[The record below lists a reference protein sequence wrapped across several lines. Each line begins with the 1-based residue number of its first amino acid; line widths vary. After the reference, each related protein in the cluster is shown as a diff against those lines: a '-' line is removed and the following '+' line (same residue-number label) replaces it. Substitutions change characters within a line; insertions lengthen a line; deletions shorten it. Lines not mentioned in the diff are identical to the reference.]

1 MQVFNC
7 YLHIIRNFNSSFNDR
22 RSIPC
27 DCEGTISA
35 DGKELVNVIVFT
47 ADIASFV
54 NNFKRPHYLL
64 LRKNIS
70 SIEA

>member
-7 YLHIIRNFNSSFNDR
+7 YLHFIRNFNSSFNDR

-27 DCEGTISA
+27 DCEGTFSA
-35 DGKELVNVIVFT
+35 DGKEIVNVIVCT
-47 ADIASFV
+47 VDIASFI
-54 NNFKRPHYLL
+54 NNLKRPRIL